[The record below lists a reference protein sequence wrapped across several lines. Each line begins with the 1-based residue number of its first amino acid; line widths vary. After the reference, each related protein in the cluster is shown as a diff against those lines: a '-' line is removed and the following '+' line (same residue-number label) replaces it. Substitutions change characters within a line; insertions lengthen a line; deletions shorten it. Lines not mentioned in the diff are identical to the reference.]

1 MNFHRMSPIHIR
13 TGADFLPRSPRTS
26 VSSSLPDALYV
37 EAEARA
43 KRLKNSMS
51 EIYSRTRRALQPGDG
66 L

>member
-1 MNFHRMSPIHIR
+1 
-13 TGADFLPRSPRTS
+13 
-26 VSSSLPDALYV
+26 LPDALYV